1 MLSMANSRRS
11 RMTFFLAAYK
21 EPFNKT
27 FVIKDKFAKDIL
39 ILTFFSFENII
50 SFLIFNVLVG
60 SRLTF

>member
-1 MLSMANSRRS
+1 MLSMANSMRS

-39 ILTFFSFENII
+39 ILTFFSFENKKI
-50 SFLIFNVLVG
+50 FLDI
-60 SRLTF
+60 